1 MGIKS
6 DALKMA
12 DRKYMSNTSDFS
24 GDPYAHLAAA
34 IIIKAYE
41 DLEIMADE
49 EKHYFEG
56 KPVTKEELLNFFC
69 SKWCERLL
77 SFQNSIHQ
85 NDLVQAALK
94 ICK

>member
-12 DRKYMSNTSDFS
+12 DRKHMSNTSDFS

-34 IIIKAYE
+34 IIIKAFE
-41 DLEIMADE
+41 DLETIGGE
-49 EKHYFEG
+49 EKCYFEG
-56 KPVTKEELLNFFC
+56 SPVTKEGLLNFFG
-69 SKWCERLL
+69 SKWCEALL
-77 SFQNSIHQ
+77 GFQNNVTQ
-85 NDLVQAALK
+85 NDLMQAVLK

>member
-6 DALKMA
+6 DAFKMA
-12 DRKYMSNTSDFS
+12 DRKHMTNTSDFS
-24 GDPYAHLAAA
+24 ADPYAHLAAA

-49 EKHYFEG
+49 KKHYFEG
-56 KPVTKEELLNFFC
+56 RPVTKEGLLNFFC

-77 SFQNSIHQ
+77 SFQNSIRQ
-85 NDLVQAALK
+85 DDLVQAALK